1 MQHEDYI
8 IREIEKF
15 GLIIN
20 AVRNML
26 FGGKDN
32 FAITVENKMDEAKGM
47 LLNEISFDLDMFL
60 ALSDEKTSE
69 YLSRFGGFNIENI
82 ESLAKVITQM
92 GFSVQSEN
100 SGKYFEKAL
109 LLYRFCNLKDNTYSI
124 DREINIT
131 AIKNELQK

>member
-1 MQHEDYI
+1 
-8 IREIEKF
+8 
-15 GLIIN
+15 
-20 AVRNML
+20 ML

-82 ESLAKVITQM
+82 ESLAEVITQM
-92 GFSVQSEN
+92 GFSAQSEN
-100 SGKYFEKAL
+100 SEKYFEKAL

-131 AIKNELQK
+131 AIKRELQK

>member
-82 ESLAKVITQM
+82 ESLAEVITQM
-92 GFSVQSEN
+92 GFSAQSEN
-100 SGKYFEKAL
+100 SEKYFEKAL

-131 AIKNELQK
+131 AIKRELQK

>member
-32 FAITVENKMDEAKGM
+32 FPITVENKMDEAKRM

-92 GFSVQSEN
+92 GFSAQSEN
-100 SGKYFEKAL
+100 SEKYFEKAL

-131 AIKNELQK
+131 AIKSELQK